1 MTITPEELARFRSAA
16 IGDMLGDSK
25 ELDEMGSAA
34 TVFRLCRELEL
45 ARKHAVTMSEVAAAA
60 WGGEIPSPLPGHVS
74 SEEQME
80 EMFDRLNCPF
90 CGGSGHVD
98 DCDEIQI
105 KLLRERDEARGQIV
119 QLYSV
124 LNRLVSFADNQICR
138 HEETHRGGLIWEI
151 CDFCGA
157 KWADDEGGKP
167 EFVEP
172 KEISDAYRAL
182 GKIEKIIG
190 ERK

>member
-1 MTITPEELARFRSAA
+1 MNITTEELARIRAA
-16 IGDMLGDSK
+16 AVGDMLGDSK
-25 ELDEMGSAA
+25 ELDGMGSA
-34 TVFRLCRELEL
+34 TTIFRLCRELEL
-45 ARKHAVTMSEVAAAA
+45 SRKHAVTM
-60 WGGEIPSPLPGHVS
+60 
-74 SEEQME
+74 Q
-80 EMFDRLNCPF
+80 MFDRLNCPF

-105 KLLRERDEARGQIV
+105 KLLRERDEARAQIV

-172 KEISDAYRAL
+172 KEIKDAYRAL
-182 GKIEKIIG
+182 GEIEKIIG